1 MKFVKNQSQMSF
13 TESIK
18 TVFFDKYATFKGRA
32 PRSEFWWTWLISL
45 VMSFIPIINII
56 YYVITIVPLTAVIVR
71 RVHDT
76 NRSAWLV
83 FAPLILMFIVPG
95 IFFPLIINFF
105 EVSGQFPLSMLVLP
119 PVAIAVGIS
128 LWTFYLMFLKGD
140 VSENRFG
147 TNPLL
152 EESTEDL

>member
-1 MKFVKNQSQMSF
+1 MSF

-32 PRSEFWWTWLISL
+32 PRSEFWWTWFISL

-56 YYVITIVPLTAVIVR
+56 YYVITIVPLTAVTVR

-95 IFFPLIINFF
+95 IFFLIIIFF
-105 EVSGQFPLSMLVLP
+105 EVSDQFPLSILVMP
-119 PVAIAVGIS
+119 PIAIAIGIS
-128 LWTFYLMFLKGD
+128 LWTFYLMFLRGD
-140 VSENRFG
+140 ASENRFG
-147 TNPLL
+147 PSPLL
-152 EESTEDL
+152 EKSTEDL